1 LYYSSRNQLFNDN
14 ELNTKEF
21 IQALGEKLGVSR
33 KEASLLL
40 EECTG
45 AIREC
50 LSEDKKITIMHL
62 GSFQV
67 KTSASRSAYLP
78 ALDKKALVPP
88 RRSIQFTPA
97 ESLRD
102 KLKNTPER

>member
-1 LYYSSRNQLFNDN
+1 MLQETTLAMRQ
-14 ELNTKEF
+14 
-21 IQALGEKLGVSR
+21 V
-33 KEASLLL
+33 LL
-40 EECTG
+40 EE
-45 AIREC
+45 
-50 LSEDKKITIMHL
+50 KKITIMHL

-67 KTSASRSAYLP
+67 KKSASRSAYLP

-88 RRSIQFTPA
+88 RRSIQFNPA